1 MRIDKDARFVIYSHG
16 RIVEGTNER
25 PVSPDHG
32 VYDFPAIR
40 EALANIEGVVVI
52 APHRPQG
59 LAAQVSAQAL
69 EDGVRRLIAAGVK
82 PSRITLVGFSRGGF
96 IAALASSRLIDQ
108 RINTAILAICVD
120 GYPSRQPM
128 ALAGNVLSLYETSDD
143 VGSCAR
149 LGEQSTEARFEEVA
163 LSTGLRHGAFYRPT
177 EAWLGPLRDWIAR
190 TNR

>member
-1 MRIDKDARFVIYSHG
+1 MIRALALIMALLATGAAASQPALSVHADFPMRIDKDARYVIYSHG

-108 RINTAILAICVD
+108 RINTGIEL
-120 GYPSRQPM
+120 SREKTLFRHLGKPC
-128 ALAGNVLSLYETSDD
+128 AG
-143 VGSCAR
+143 GK
-149 LGEQSTEARFEEVA
+149 F
-163 LSTGLRHGAFYRPT
+163 GLIG
-177 EAWLGPLRDWIAR
+177 
-190 TNR
+190 